1 MLVVAAVTS
10 DLTSVTGVVVE
21 MLCRRVNVVAAAA
34 AAEAAAALLSVVVV
48 RVVVPV
54 VVSDTAASVESPFS
68 AFVLA
73 LPSVL
78 QLL

>member
-1 MLVVAAVTS
+1 MAAVTS

-34 AAEAAAALLSVVVV
+34 AAEAAALLSVVVV

-54 VVSDTAASVESPFS
+54 VVSDTGPSVESPPFS